1 MEKKLENFLKL
12 IVNLKC
18 DHIHII
24 NYDEL
29 KLIYTSNL
37 NINLHH
43 TNSVIDYII
52 HNIDFIITD
61 NNYNLITYV
70 QKNLSI
76 DDNIRNEITDN
87 WKKCSV
93 NYNYIGLYTIFFIHN
108 DKKYYCL
115 KYKINI
121 FENSPFKFITDDVY
135 DNYTKPLHKIICY
148 NKLKFILSYDMSYN
162 IIDKFVYNLD
172 KSINFNSF
180 EELEDC
186 LYKEINQADRN
197 KKLHNGGY
205 IINYN
210 DKKYLLVNKI
220 YDKIISILP
229 KYNNINKIYL
239 DLYKNDN
246 LNKIINYLSPYSY
259 DVIKRINFSMKT
271 LSKEYLNIYH
281 LTRKKSN
288 PLLYDKMN
296 NDNKKILYELH
307 TIFINTRKNEYMT
320 TEYFVDKKSLNV
332 DIVYKY
338 LKKLNTD
345 QIIQIFLE
353 RDDLI
358 IATKNTLSDK
368 NFKIFFEDCINTKTM
383 SYLLQ
388 K

>member
-1 MEKKLENFLKL
+1 
-12 IVNLKC
+12 
-18 DHIHII
+18 
-24 NYDEL
+24 
-29 KLIYTSNL
+29 
-37 NINLHH
+37 
-43 TNSVIDYII
+43 
-52 HNIDFIITD
+52 
-61 NNYNLITYV
+61 
-70 QKNLSI
+70 
-76 DDNIRNEITDN
+76 
-87 WKKCSV
+87 
-93 NYNYIGLYTIFFIHN
+93 
-108 DKKYYCL
+108 
-115 KYKINI
+115 
-121 FENSPFKFITDDVY
+121 
-135 DNYTKPLHKIICY
+135 
-148 NKLKFILSYDMSYN
+148 
-162 IIDKFVYNLD
+162 
-172 KSINFNSF
+172 
-180 EELEDC
+180 
-186 LYKEINQADRN
+186 
-197 KKLHNGGY
+197 
-205 IINYN
+205 
-210 DKKYLLVNKI
+210 
-220 YDKIISILP
+220 
-229 KYNNINKIYL
+229 
-239 DLYKNDN
+239 
-246 LNKIINYLSPYSY
+246 
-259 DVIKRINFSMKT
+259 MKT